1 MTAEETLA
9 LLERATLLLDEQRL
23 RLAGDG
29 DLDAIE
35 ALAEEVGSLLAR
47 LDATGL
53 AASAQATRLHAAAQ
67 GAGAA
72 LVEAQAALL
81 ARRARLNADQARAE
95 RDGVALKH
103 YHSAPPT
110 GESRFL
116 DERR

>member
-23 RLAGDG
+23 RLAGEG

-35 ALAEEVGSLLAR
+35 ALGDEVGSLLAR
-47 LDATGL
+47 LGATDL
-53 AASAQATRLHAAAQ
+53 AATAQAPRLHAAARH
-67 GAGAA
+67 AHAA

-95 RDGVALKH
+95 RESSALKS
-103 YHSAPPT
+103 YQPPSPI
-110 GESRFL
+110 GEARFL